1 MKNLRMTLLITL
13 MLLLSVGSLFSIAV
27 DNILDLW
34 NVRTNL
40 GETYVLTTDLDLED
54 TNPTT
59 IANWVAS
66 TTYSVGD
73 IVEYTDGYAY
83 YCTTDNSDATFT
95 TGNWTKMWEADKG
108 WDPIGDDSAPFHG
121 NFNGG
126 GNIISN
132 LFIDRGPDD
141 PADTSTF
148 PSNGE
153 NFVGL
158 FGYVTNGSSASN
170 ASNNSDIYIK
180 NVALTNVNITG
191 KRGTGSLIGKVD
203 LPDRNNGKL
212 VITENCYVSDG
223 TVTGFGATGGLVGAN
238 NSQRKQVV
246 PIIRFCYA
254 NVTVASTHPTN
265 HALNSGDNNNPY
277 NIKYGGLVGCNEN
290 GLTQDSYALGNVS
303 GGDRVGGLAGCT
315 IGGAIFRSYATGNV
329 TQGISGT
336 WEGGFG
342 PITGRVSGN
351 LPPGLGGTNA
361 TGSLEDSYYL
371 DSATMDPSS
380 GANTFGTAQTDNE
393 LTNATSYTNWDP
405 AVWDFST
412 GYPTL
417 KSSPSSIFYFQSKTT
432 GSFSTASNWEKSDTE
447 GGSYSESV
455 LKPDYTNSVSI
466 KVLSDDTIT
475 LQSPNDAF
483 ISTTTVE
490 GTLVV
495 ADGATLNIEN
505 KAGDDLVIAS
515 GGELE
520 VTGVLS
526 IGQSATLVGETN
538 STITFNGSSAQ
549 SVTSGITS
557 VYNLTIDNSAGVT
570 LPDNIAI
577 NGLLTITS
585 GNYNVPTSIVVDGLS
600 SPNVKRLAWP
610 KTDNNIENYSATTSV
625 SDLFPNY
632 INRSWNISGNI
643 NNGTSTNRQKT
654 ITFYWDASE
663 DNNYDWVNLNSIP
676 VLFDAGSKIA
686 ETTTYSLGGDTRSA
700 TFVYTF
706 PQNLKSSKGELT
718 IGLDGDQT
726 LPVQLSTFNAFNHSS
741 NNVMIQWVT
750 QSESDL
756 DGYRLYRNVE
766 NSLDTAIM
774 LDTFIPGTNTS
785 QTQTY
790 SYIDNTISAN
800 GIYYYWIQ
808 MLDYDG
814 SNSFHG
820 PAIIQVETDYNGN
833 VDIPLVTGLVSI
845 YPNPFNPTTTIR
857 YSLEVN
863 SPVTIDIYN
872 IKGQLVKTFDLGI
885 QAQGFHQVVWQGDN
899 NSGKD
904 LPSGIYFSKMKT
916 QGKVD
921 IKKVMLLK

>member
-1 MKNLRMTLLITL
+1 M
-13 MLLLSVGSLFSIAV
+13 
-27 DNILDLW
+27 
-34 NVRTNL
+34 
-40 GETYVLTTDLDLED
+40 
-54 TNPTT
+54 
-59 IANWVAS
+59 
-66 TTYSVGD
+66 
-73 IVEYTDGYAY
+73 
-83 YCTTDNSDATFT
+83 
-95 TGNWTKMWEADKG
+95 
-108 WDPIGDDSAPFHG
+108 
-121 NFNGG
+121 
-126 GNIISN
+126 
-132 LFIDRGPDD
+132 
-141 PADTSTF
+141 
-148 PSNGE
+148 
-153 NFVGL
+153 
-158 FGYVTNGSSASN
+158 
-170 ASNNSDIYIK
+170 
-180 NVALTNVNITG
+180 
-191 KRGTGSLIGKVD
+191 
-203 LPDRNNGKL
+203 
-212 VITENCYVSDG
+212 DG
-223 TVTGFGATGGLVGAN
+223 T
-238 NSQRKQVV
+238 
-246 PIIRFCYA
+246 
-254 NVTVASTHPTN
+254 
-265 HALNSGDNNNPY
+265 
-277 NIKYGGLVGCNEN
+277 
-290 GLTQDSYALGNVS
+290 
-303 GGDRVGGLAGCT
+303 
-315 IGGAIFRSYATGNV
+315 
-329 TQGISGT
+329 
-336 WEGGFG
+336 
-342 PITGRVSGN
+342 
-351 LPPGLGGTNA
+351 
-361 TGSLEDSYYL
+361 
-371 DSATMDPSS
+371 
-380 GANTFGTAQTDNE
+380 
-393 LTNATSYTNWDP
+393 
-405 AVWDFST
+405 
-412 GYPTL
+412 
-417 KSSPSSIFYFQSKTT
+417 
-432 GSFSTASNWEKSDTE
+432 
-447 GGSYSESV
+447 YSESV

-466 KVLSDDTIT
+466 KVLSDDAIT

-483 ISTTTVE
+483 ISSTTVE

-495 ADGATLNIEN
+495 ADGGTLNVEN
-505 KAGDDLVIAS
+505 KAGDDLVIAD

-520 VTGVLS
+520 VSGTLN
-526 IGQSATLVGETN
+526 IGQSATLVGATGSIITFNGDSNLSATTVNGSLVIEDGVTLTVVNNPGDDLDDENADIDDLIINGYLTVTGTLNIDETTKVIGNEN

-570 LPDNIAI
+570 LPDSIAI

-585 GNYNVPTSIVVDGLS
+585 GNYDVPTSIVVDGLQ
-600 SPNVKRLAWP
+600 SPSVKRLAWP
-610 KTDNNIENYSATTSV
+610 KTDFNIDNYSASTSV
-625 SDLFPNY
+625 SALFPNY

-643 NNGTSTNRQKT
+643 ADTTPTNRQKT

-663 DNNYDWVNLNSIP
+663 DNSYAWGSTKP
-676 VLFDAGSKIA
+676 VLYGAPTGNIIA
-686 ETTTYSLGGDTRSA
+686 NELVQIDGDTRSA

-814 SNSFHG
+814 SNSFYG
-820 PAIIQVETDYNGN
+820 PAIIQVETDYNGT

-899 NSGKD
+899 NTGND

-916 QGKVD
+916 QDKVD